1 MGLKNLTIPIGLVAF
16 IVASLVGFGVLKG
29 DVENTK
35 EKVEKVE
42 TKQDKMEEYVA
53 EQKAINTEQRVN
65 LEYIK
70 QMLDKIDKKVE

>member
-1 MGLKNLTIPIGLVAF
+1 LKNLTIPIGLVAF